1 MTDTPALKPSPTK
14 VQPVRGTHDL
24 TAMLARIK
32 SANEETLPWALVKR
46 LSSGEHPL
54 RVWRE
59 HRGLTDYALA
69 DLSGVEPLV
78 IGTIELAR
86 GEPSL
91 RDAVALARALEIDA
105 EDLLP
110 WRQD

>member
-1 MTDTPALKPSPTK
+1 MTADGNTLARELEETED
-14 VQPVRGTHDL
+14 QRDAL

-46 LSSGEHPL
+46 LSAGEAPL

-59 HRGLTDYALA
+59 HRALDLPALA
-69 DLSGVEPLV
+69 ASTGLRLLTLTAIDQG
-78 IGTIELAR
+78 AA
-86 GEPSL
+86 EPSL
-91 RDAVALARALEIDA
+91 RDAAALARALGIDA